1 MYPKNNLLNAV
12 LLAGMALTSI
22 ANAGETAP
30 PEPEAAKCALTL
42 GGLSFPVSYTGET
55 FGNVS
60 GGYRRGAIY
69 EGLLNI
75 GVQGDLEK
83 LLGWQG
89 GSFLVS
95 GINTHGS
102 SLTDKYTRDFNA
114 VSNIDAYD
122 TTRLYEAWFQQDIG
136 QWSIRL
142 GQILADA
149 EFFVSDSGAV
159 FINGAFGA
167 IPLISQNYGAPVYP
181 VAAPGARVRYTFN
194 DSFSVQAG
202 IFDGSAGDQGSDNKY
217 GTHWK
222 WNGNDGALAIAEGA
236 YTTKLGS
243 EGLPGTYKVGA
254 FYFRSDE
261 TDLFPKE
268 GRRSSGGGYFIA
280 DQQVWRETGTEDQ
293 GLNAFLR
300 IGGAPS
306 DRALVP
312 FYFDAGVN
320 YKGLIPGRDS
330 DITALGLSYTHI
342 SSDARD
348 DEGAAL
354 ERHHETIVELTYKV
368 QATEWLTVQPDIQY
382 IFNPGASEKQDNALV
397 AGLRFNVSF

>member
-1 MYPKNNLLNAV
+1 MYSKNNLLNSV
-12 LLAGMALTSI
+12 LLAGMALSSI
-22 ANAGETAP
+22 ALAGDSAP
-30 PEPEAAKCALTL
+30 PEPEPAKCALSL
-42 GGLSFPVSYTGET
+42 GGLSFPISYTGET
-55 FGNVS
+55 IGNVS
-60 GGYRRGAIY
+60 GGYRRGATY

-102 SLTDKYTRDFNA
+102 SATDKYTRDFNA

-122 TTRLYEAWFQQDIG
+122 TTRLYEAWFQQDLG
-136 QWSIRL
+136 PWSIRL

-149 EFFVSDSGAV
+149 EFFVSDSSAV

-181 VAAPGARVRYTFN
+181 TAAPGARVRYTFN
-194 DSFSVQAG
+194 DAFSVQAG
-202 IFDGSAGDQGSDNKY
+202 IFDGNAGDQGGDNKY
-217 GTHWK
+217 GTYWK
-222 WNGNDGALAIAEGA
+222 WDGNDGALAIVEGA

-243 EGLPGTYKVGA
+243 DGLTGTYKLGA

-268 GRRSSGGGYFIA
+268 GRRDSGGGYFIA
-280 DQQVWRETGTEDQ
+280 DQQVWREPGAEDQ
-293 GLNAFLR
+293 GMSAFLR

-312 FYFDAGVN
+312 FYFDTGVN
-320 YKGLIPGRDS
+320 YKGLLPGRDG
-330 DITALGLSYTHI
+330 DITGLGFSYTRI
-342 SSDARD
+342 SSEARND
-348 DEGAAL
+348 DGSAL
-354 ERHHETIVELTYKV
+354 EGHHEGILELTYKI
-368 QATEWLTVQPDIQY
+368 QATEWMTVQPDLQY
-382 IFNPGASEKQDNALV
+382 IFNPGATGKQENAFV
-397 AGLRFNVSF
+397 AGVRFNVSF